1 MINCSLQNDPPF
13 LLRRLVDFIFKR
25 RALDFDMH
33 YWTTGP
39 VKCVYQTMLFF
50 ALQLCS
56 LLLQIKKSPAVLLTV
71 LQEDQMFLT
80 LSLSITATQPLKEIS
95 KRLKISTSHPHII

>member
-1 MINCSLQNDPPF
+1 
-13 LLRRLVDFIFKR
+13 
-25 RALDFDMH
+25 MH
-33 YWTTGP
+33 YWTTEP
-39 VKCVYQTMLFF
+39 VKCVYYAIFSSAVVFTFI
-50 ALQLCS
+50 ADK
-56 LLLQIKKSPAVLLTV
+56 KKSPAVLLTV